1 MAYIPKGNMVF
12 FLYYVVGLDEEYL
25 EMMNFKI
32 FKILPLPLNFGV
44 NNSLK
49 NT

>member
-25 EMMNFKI
+25 GMMNFKFQNPSVEI
-32 FKILPLPLNFGV
+32 KTCP
-44 NNSLK
+44 
-49 NT
+49 